1 MTRKNNFLR
10 SGLGS
15 SSVTRYEFEMLRYCG
30 KKVKLKVR
38 KVWVLILTFVEIIC
52 RETGRESHFHAKK
65 RLKSKIEVMK
75 GRCES
80 FMRI

>member
-1 MTRKNNFLR
+1 MR

-15 SSVTRYEFEMLRYCG
+15 SSITRYEFEMLRYCG

-52 RETGRESHFHAKK
+52 RETEKK

-80 FMRI
+80 YMRI